1 MVSYTAS
8 FSPSHTSST
17 GSSLTIGMGV
27 DVGRDPV
34 FLQGTVRDS
43 ATFAALMLALGE
55 VVKLDERWVA
65 RDNSAYQVWVT
76 GEYLKELTE
85 DQRSAYETL
94 PSLLVQQ
101 SAARERIASANSQ
114 AQELRK
120 ALAAPRR
127 AYYSWLYQNNR
138 KLWWVLDPIVSVQPE
153 RTYFEAFS
161 ADESVYARVSVPHEE
176 VDFSE
181 PPQLGT
187 TNIDF
192 SLGLERELLRAR
204 TYRALD
210 LTVGL
215 GAVQIATSETSVTE
229 KKIDLPESWV
239 KGLVEVQA
247 ALALASLEFEMESW
261 RLADVLARLE
271 ARKEKE
277 GPRSLLFELNPG
289 EPVSVL
295 LEPWNE
301 QVVVG
306 TRPWDGPEK
315 HAIKVWGRRRLRV
328 LTDLLVRADTVKVRL
343 LGSGMPSFWSVEVG
357 GMALTV
363 GLSGWSSQ
371 DWANHA
377 RFSAFVP
384 AEKYDVTDLHQ
395 ARYLLKQ
402 SHSLNAHTLSST
414 LNIPPATAR
423 TLLQTLTKQGL
434 AMFDPDTNQYLS
446 RELFPNGQVAVE
458 SDTGKEES
466 AGLSLA
472 AVATY
477 ANYDDELS
485 GAERTV
491 SATIAHDGSSQ
502 STVIRFDL
510 DGRATFG
517 QCSCNFFRYNK
528 LKKGPCRHMVAL
540 VAKSA

>member
-8 FSPSHTSST
+8 FSPSHATSSGT
-17 GSSLTIGMGV
+17 ALTIGMGV
-27 DVGRDPV
+27 DTGRDPV

-43 ATFAALMLALGE
+43 ATFAAVMLALGE
-55 VVKLDERWVA
+55 VVGLDERWVA
-65 RDNSAYQVWVT
+65 KDNSAYQEWVAQ
-76 GEYLKELTE
+76 EYIKELSDE
-85 DQRSAYETL
+85 LRIAVEVL
-94 PSLLVQQ
+94 PSLLEKQ
-101 SAARERIASANSQ
+101 SAAREKVMAASSH

-120 ALAAPRR
+120 ALVAPRG

-138 KLWWVLDPIVSVQPE
+138 NLWMVLDPIVSVQPE

-161 ADESVYARVSVPHEE
+161 ADESVYARVSLPHTG
-176 VDFSE
+176 VDFSQ

-192 SLGLERELLRAR
+192 SLGLEREFLRAR
-204 TYRALD
+204 TYRALN

-215 GAVQIATSETSVTE
+215 GAVEVATSETSVTE

-239 KGLVEVQA
+239 RGLVEVQA
-247 ALALASLEFEMESW
+247 ALALASHECEIEAW

-271 ARKEKE
+271 AQKEKE
-277 GPRSLLFELNPG
+277 GPRSLLFELTPD
-289 EPVSVL
+289 EPVSIL
-295 LEPWNE
+295 IEPWNE
-301 QVVVG
+301 RVVVS
-306 TRPWDGPEK
+306 TQPWNGREK
-315 HAIKVWGRRRLRV
+315 QVIKVWGRRRLRV
-328 LTDLLVRADTVKVRL
+328 LTNLLTRADTVKVRL

-384 AEKYDVTDLHQ
+384 SEKCDITDLHQ
-395 ARYLLKQ
+395 ARYFLKQ
-402 SHSLNAHTLSST
+402 SHSLDANTLSST
-414 LNIPPATAR
+414 LNVPPATAR
-423 TLLQTLTKQGL
+423 ALLQTLTKQGV
-434 AMFDPDTNQYLS
+434 AMFDPETSQYLS

-458 SDTGKEES
+458 SEAGKEES

-477 ANYDDELS
+477 ANYVDELS
-485 GAERTV
+485 GTERTV
-491 SATIAHDGSSQ
+491 SATIAHDGSSS
-502 STVIRFDL
+502 STLIRVDL

-528 LKKGPCRHMVAL
+528 LKKGPCRHMVSL
-540 VAKSA
+540 VARSA